1 MSDDNKTD
9 LEQRI
14 VECQQKIEELS
25 LSQDDPNSERII
37 RALQEQIALDSDRV
51 SQSQHDAS
59 KMTTGPIIMNTLGS
73 DATAPRGSQSSLC
86 SLSCS

>member
-1 MSDDNKTD
+1 MSDDKKTD

-51 SQSQHDAS
+51 SLLNRSSSSPELAIDRASNLDGLVSRMAKTPQH
-59 KMTTGPIIMNTLGS
+59 
-73 DATAPRGSQSSLC
+73 
-86 SLSCS
+86 

>member
-1 MSDDNKTD
+1 MSDDKKTD

-37 RALQEQIALDSDRV
+37 RALQKQIALDSDRV
-51 SQSQHDAS
+51 S
-59 KMTTGPIIMNTLGS
+59 
-73 DATAPRGSQSSLC
+73 SLD
-86 SLSCS
+86 